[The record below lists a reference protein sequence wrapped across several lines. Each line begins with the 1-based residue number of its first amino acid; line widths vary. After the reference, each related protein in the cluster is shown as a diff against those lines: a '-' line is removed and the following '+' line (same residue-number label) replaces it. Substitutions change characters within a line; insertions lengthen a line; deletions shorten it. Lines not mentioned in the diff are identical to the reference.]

1 MLSVETDGPDEGIT
15 IIAAAEN
22 AAGRSVGPV
31 DIAHAG
37 QVAVAAVVAVGV
49 GLADG
54 PVEGAC
60 CLAQCRGGIAVGVVG
75 DGVDGLA
82 GLSVEHRQVFMSAV
96 HVSAAGNPRLGVVGS
111 LDGGVV
117 GGLVDIIALAVL
129 RTGGCLAHH
138 LDLAVAVEVID
149 HILCIVGTGTDVL
162 PQVYAPEQLR
172 RAIAGGTV
180 APVHLVAV
188 DDDIARDTVLRVV
201 FRVGRIPFQE
211 QFILSVAVHI
221 AYAHVVGTV
230 GVGSAAGRAAGGS
243 VQLYGLVGLA
253 PGGDLGRG
261 LHFLTVDLGDYLI
274 GRSGLARLVGVVG
287 GIEVGGDPAAVAV
300 EVEGRCALVVSAQE
314 TPTDEVAG
322 TGRQGYQAAV
332 QFLHLADRRVLCTG
346 SRSHC
351 RA

>member
-1 MLSVETDGPDEGIT
+1 MVGQVDGIAVAEAGAVEQGAVVVQCGRAPYHLVASVAVDIGHRHIVVAVCKHGAAATASGRLDVAVVLLRALAVGIIGGHRVGRAVAVLTEPAWDEMLSVETDGPDEGIT
-15 IIAAAEN
+15 IIASAEN

-60 CLAQCRGGIAVGVVG
+60 CLAQCRGSIAVGVVG

-96 HVSAAGNPRLGVVGS
+96 HASAAGNPRLGVVGS

-117 GGLVDIIALAVL
+117 GGLVDIIALAVF

-138 LDLAVAVEVID
+138 LGLAVAVEVID

-172 RAIAGGTV
+172 RAIASGTV

-230 GVGSAAGRAAGGS
+230 GVGSAAGAAAGRP
-243 VQLYGLVGLA
+243 VQL
-253 PGGDLGRG
+253 
-261 LHFLTVDLGDYLI
+261 
-274 GRSGLARLVGVVG
+274 
-287 GIEVGGDPAAVAV
+287 
-300 EVEGRCALVVSAQE
+300 
-314 TPTDEVAG
+314 
-322 TGRQGYQAAV
+322 
-332 QFLHLADRRVLCTG
+332 
-346 SRSHC
+346 
-351 RA
+351 